1 MRNLFSVPHFE
12 FPYQYKFPGQAS
24 DESILFVL
32 RENPIMLWLRRVG
45 VVVASLAVLVV
56 GWWLGGIL
64 STMAGESIGS
74 LVKLISL
81 LVATVFGI
89 VGWWWISS
97 LWLKSLFILT
107 TKRLTKFVYT
117 TPFSRYN
124 LSLPLDQIVD
134 TGSYTKGMIQSL
146 FGLGTLTARSSAS
159 SSGVATDEESSGE
172 GRRVNKKY
180 FYIENIVRA
189 EDLQQYI
196 NKLLYAN
203 KHAHHKLSTFRPFIS
218 ELKGESR
225 KEFMKQFP
233 EYWS

>member
-1 MRNLFSVPHFE
+1 MKNIFSVSQFQ

-24 DESILFVL
+24 DEQILFVL
-32 RENPIMLWLRRVG
+32 RENPIMLWVRRVV
-45 VVVASLAVLVV
+45 VVVAAGVVLVV
-56 GWWLGGIL
+56 GWWLGGIVAQL
-64 STMAGESIGS
+64 GAVSVGS
-74 LVKLISL
+74 LVKLVSVL
-81 LVATVFGI
+81 AALAFGVI
-89 VGWWWISS
+89 GWWWIST
-97 LWLKSLFILT
+97 LWFKSLFILT

-117 TPFSRYN
+117 TPMSRYN

-134 TGSYTKGMIQSL
+134 TGSYTKGIIQSL

-159 SSGVATDEESSGE
+159 SSGIATDEESSGL
-172 GRRVNKKY
+172 GKRINKKY
-180 FYIENIVRA
+180 FYIENIMRA

-203 KHAHHKLSTFRPFIS
+203 KHAHDRLSTFRPFIA
-218 ELKGESR
+218 ELKGERR